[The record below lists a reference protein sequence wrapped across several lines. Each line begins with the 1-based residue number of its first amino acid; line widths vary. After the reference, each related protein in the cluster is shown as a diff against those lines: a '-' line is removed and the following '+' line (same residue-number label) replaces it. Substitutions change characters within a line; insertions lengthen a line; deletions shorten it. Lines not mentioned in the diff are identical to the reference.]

1 MDALMNF
8 ENIMLL
14 KKKKKARYQ
23 KPHIVR
29 FHLHKMFRIGKSIET
44 ESRLVV
50 ARGWR
55 SRVGREQL
63 LMDMRF
69 LFEVVKMF

>member
-1 MDALMNF
+1 MNF
-8 ENIMLL
+8 ENIMLV
-14 KKKKKARYQ
+14 KKKKARYQ
-23 KPHIVR
+23 KPHVVR

-50 ARGWR
+50 ARDWR
-55 SRVGREQL
+55 SGVGREQL